1 MLVLGANGSIQARK
15 GNDMRHCPKCLI
27 NFPSSPYPESFPE
40 ASCPL
45 CSAND
50 EIDRLKKENKEQGK
64 LLDDT
69 ICLLAVSNGQIADQ
83 KSRIDRAVDELNKE
97 NDVFTDSIVKI
108 LTEGEK

>member
-1 MLVLGANGSIQARK
+1 
-15 GNDMRHCPKCLI
+15 MRHCPKCLI
-27 NFPSSPYPESFPE
+27 NFPSSPYPTSFPE

-50 EIDRLKKENKEQGK
+50 EIDRLKKENEEQGK

-83 KSRIDRAVDELNKE
+83 KSRIDRAVEYLKQGQPIHA
-97 NDVFTDSIVKI
+97 FTI
-108 LTEGEK
+108 LTEGDK

>member
-50 EIDRLKKENKEQGK
+50 EIDRIKKENEGLVYTNSIKNTLITQHIEREKQ
-64 LLDDT
+64 L
-69 ICLLAVSNGQIADQ
+69 
-83 KSRIDRAVDELNKE
+83 KSRIDRAVEYMRQGQPIHA
-97 NDVFTDSIVKI
+97 FTV
-108 LTEGEK
+108 LTEGTK